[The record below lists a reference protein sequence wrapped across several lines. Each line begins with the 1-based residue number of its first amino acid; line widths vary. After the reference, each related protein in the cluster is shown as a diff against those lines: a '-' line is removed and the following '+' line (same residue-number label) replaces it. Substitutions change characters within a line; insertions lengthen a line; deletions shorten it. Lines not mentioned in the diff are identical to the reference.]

1 MNKRNF
7 GKSIFVFLSGL
18 FVILAFCGCGNPD
31 IDISKYEDSVVVF
44 SGLTDKNIKITVKE
58 LKAMDCV
65 TVKTKS
71 TSDKIG
77 EIKATGPL
85 LDTVLDAYDA
95 EKQDFRI
102 INIYGSDKYKI
113 SLTESFFGENDLILA
128 FGIDEKPLDKGT
140 RPIRLIIPG
149 SDSAYWVR
157 LVNRIEFI
165 R

>member
-7 GKSIFVFLSGL
+7 RKSIFVFLSGL

-85 LDTVLDAYDA
+85 LDTVLVMPTMQ
-95 EKQDFRI
+95 KSRI
-102 INIYGSDKYKI
+102 SGSSIYTARINIKYH
-113 SLTESFFGENDLILA
+113 
-128 FGIDEKPLDKGT
+128 
-140 RPIRLIIPG
+140 
-149 SDSAYWVR
+149 
-157 LVNRIEFI
+157 
-165 R
+165 